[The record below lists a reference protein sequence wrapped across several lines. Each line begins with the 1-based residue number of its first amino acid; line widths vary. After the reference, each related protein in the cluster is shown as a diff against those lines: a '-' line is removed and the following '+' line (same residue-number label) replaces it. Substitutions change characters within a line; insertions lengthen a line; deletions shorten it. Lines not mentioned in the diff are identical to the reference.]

1 MSYFLHRNI
10 VVNAGTPES
19 RFNAMTS
26 MRTNNRK
33 KINDVGSK
41 MSECFLDISGFDQEV
56 DTVDKG
62 KH

>member
-1 MSYFLHRNI
+1 
-10 VVNAGTPES
+10 
-19 RFNAMTS
+19 

-33 KINDVGSK
+33 KINDVVSK

-56 DTVDKG
+56 DKVDKG